1 MPDLLLSL
9 LALYGGRAEPDA
21 RVRSG
26 WPRRCASWFAAA
38 VLSISG
44 LTALAQP
51 IFPEPATRAD
61 AVLLLEDAE
70 PRQRAAAVAFLART
84 GLATDG
90 PLLAK
95 RLFDDNPL
103 IRELAEQ
110 ALWQVWGRSGDAQAD
125 RLLAAGMAQMSGGR
139 LKEAIAT
146 FTRAI
151 RRKPDF
157 AEGWNKRATAYY
169 LAGNYPKSLADCAE
183 VMKRNP
189 QHFGALSGYGQ
200 IYFQLEEYDKA
211 LEYFRR
217 ALAVNPNMAGVELN
231 IRAIEDLL
239 RERLRRTI

>member
-1 MPDLLLSL
+1 MS
-9 LALYGGRAEPDA
+9 
-21 RVRSG
+21 V
-26 WPRRCASWFAAA
+26 
-38 VLSISG
+38 
-44 LTALAQP
+44 LTAEDQSVL
-51 IFPEPATRAD
+51 PEPATRAE
-61 AVLLLEDAE
+61 AVVLLENAE
-70 PRQRAAAVAFLART
+70 PRLRAAAVAFLART
-84 GLATDG
+84 GVATDG

-110 ALWQVWGRSGDAQAD
+110 ALWQVWSRSGDAQAD

-139 LKEAIAT
+139 FKEAIAT
-146 FTRAI
+146 FTRVI
-151 RRKPDF
+151 RRKPGF

-169 LAGNYPKSLADCAE
+169 LDGNYPKSLADCAE